1 MIWAPCRRIVRADV
15 PPAFRV
21 RGINA
26 PLLLCWPPTAL
37 NSAADYSLDFSGLLC
52 GGDRIVEVVFEA
64 SGNQIAWS
72 SIFGTF
78 ATAWIVWLTSGLQT
92 VTVTART
99 SDGQIFTVS
108 VTVIVQSAA
117 SLIAPRLPLLPPNAI
132 TLGGVSF
139 PDASGAPLVTG

>member
-1 MIWAPCRRIVRADV
+1 MTWAPCRRIVRADV

-26 PLLLCWPPTAL
+26 PLLLCWPNAAL
-37 NSAADYSLDFSGLLC
+37 NSAADYSLDFAGMLC
-52 GGDRIVEVVFEA
+52 CGDRIVEAVFEA

-78 ATAWIVWLTSGLQT
+78 ATAWIVWLTSGPQT

-99 SDGQIFTVS
+99 SDGQVFTVS
-108 VTVIVQSAA
+108 VSVTVQSTA
-117 SLIAPRLPLLPPNAI
+117 SLIAPDLPLLPPNAI
-132 TLGGVSF
+132 TLGGVIF

>member
-1 MIWAPCRRIVRADV
+1 
-15 PPAFRV
+15 
-21 RGINA
+21 
-26 PLLLCWPPTAL
+26 
-37 NSAADYSLDFSGLLC
+37 
-52 GGDRIVEVVFEA
+52 
-64 SGNQIAWS
+64 
-72 SIFGTF
+72 GTF

>member
-1 MIWAPCRRIVRADV
+1 MFAPCRRIVRADV

-26 PLLLCWPPTAL
+26 PLLLCWPPAAL
-37 NSAADYSLDFSGLLC
+37 NSAADYSIDFAGLLC
-52 GGDRIVEVVFEA
+52 CGDRIVEAVFAA

-78 ATAWIVWLTSGLQT
+78 ATAWIIWLTSGAQT

-99 SDGQIFTVS
+99 SDGQVFTVS
-108 VTVIVQSAA
+108 VTVTVQSMA
-117 SLIAPRLPLLPPNAI
+117 SLIAPRLPLLPPNTI

>member
-26 PLLLCWPPTAL
+26 PLLLCWPSAAL
-37 NSAADYSLDFSGLLC
+37 NSAADYSIDFAGLLC
-52 GGDRIVEVVFEA
+52 CGDRIVEVVFEA

-78 ATAWIVWLTSGLQT
+78 ATAWIVWLTSGAQT
-92 VTVTART
+92 VTVTVRT
-99 SDGQIFTVS
+99 SDGQVFTVS
-108 VTVIVQSAA
+108 VTVIVQSTT